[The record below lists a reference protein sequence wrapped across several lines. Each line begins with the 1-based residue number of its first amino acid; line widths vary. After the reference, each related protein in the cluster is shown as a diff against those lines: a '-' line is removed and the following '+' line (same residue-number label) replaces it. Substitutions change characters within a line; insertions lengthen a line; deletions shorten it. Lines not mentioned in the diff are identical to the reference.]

1 MGLLDNAKDALNS
14 QQAEDVSDQALQAG
28 RDAVNKATGDKHAE
42 QVQQASDFLD
52 GKIGNQ

>member
-14 QQAEDVSDQALQAG
+14 QQAEDISDQALQAG